1 MTKHLILIKKT
12 KSDIIKS
19 ILSLQVC
26 MLNEK
31 LSDAERMTCDVL
43 RDLLGVKIDMTNV
56 AVQNQETHTADRIFF
71 CLHHFDFWSIFA
83 SHFNPQK

>member
-1 MTKHLILIKKT
+1 MVSLVAQHDSVIYDKIFDVDFNQE
-12 KSDIIKS
+12 KSDVIM
-19 ILSLQVC
+19 LMLNLQVC

-56 AVQNQETHTADRIFF
+56 AVQIQEAH
-71 CLHHFDFWSIFA
+71 S
-83 SHFNPQK
+83 

>member
-1 MTKHLILIKKT
+1 MVSLVAQHDSVIYDKIFDVDFNQK
-12 KSDIIKS
+12 KSDVIM
-19 ILSLQVC
+19 LMLNLQVC

-56 AVQNQETHTADRIFF
+56 AVQIQEAH
-71 CLHHFDFWSIFA
+71 S
-83 SHFNPQK
+83 

>member
-1 MTKHLILIKKT
+1 MWIAIKKIKPDVMMLILN
-12 KSDIIKS
+12 
-19 ILSLQVC
+19 LQVC

-56 AVQNQETHTADRIFF
+56 AVQIYRAH
-71 CLHHFDFWSIFA
+71 S
-83 SHFNPQK
+83 

>member
-1 MTKHLILIKKT
+1 MVSLVAQHDSVICDKIFDFDCNKKN
-12 KSDIIKS
+12 KNKPDVMM
-19 ILSLQVC
+19 LMLNLQVC

-56 AVQNQETHTADRIFF
+56 AVQTH
-71 CLHHFDFWSIFA
+71 S
-83 SHFNPQK
+83 

>member
-1 MTKHLILIKKT
+1 MVSLAAQHDSVIHDKIFDVHCNKKN
-12 KSDIIKS
+12 SDVMM
-19 ILSLQVC
+19 LTLNLQIC

-56 AVQNQETHTADRIFF
+56 AVQIHEAH
-71 CLHHFDFWSIFA
+71 S
-83 SHFNPQK
+83 

>member
-1 MTKHLILIKKT
+1 MMLMLN
-12 KSDIIKS
+12 
-19 ILSLQVC
+19 LQIC

-56 AVQNQETHTADRIFF
+56 AVQIHEAH
-71 CLHHFDFWSIFA
+71 S
-83 SHFNPQK
+83 

>member
-1 MTKHLILIKKT
+1 MLIAIKKL
-12 KSDIIKS
+12 KPDVMMFM
-19 ILSLQVC
+19 LNLQVC

-56 AVQNQETHTADRIFF
+56 AVQIYRAH
-71 CLHHFDFWSIFA
+71 S
-83 SHFNPQK
+83 

>member
-1 MTKHLILIKKT
+1 MLISIKNN
-12 KSDIIKS
+12 SDVIM
-19 ILSLQVC
+19 LMLNLQVC

-56 AVQNQETHTADRIFF
+56 AVQIQEAH
-71 CLHHFDFWSIFA
+71 S
-83 SHFNPQK
+83 

>member
-1 MTKHLILIKKT
+1 MLIAIKK
-12 KSDIIKS
+12 IKPDVMM
-19 ILSLQVC
+19 LVLNLQVC

-56 AVQNQETHTADRIFF
+56 AVQIYRAH
-71 CLHHFDFWSIFA
+71 S
-83 SHFNPQK
+83 

>member
-1 MTKHLILIKKT
+1 MLIAIKKL
-12 KSDIIKS
+12 KPDVMM
-19 ILSLQVC
+19 LMLNLQVC

-56 AVQNQETHTADRIFF
+56 AVQIYRAH
-71 CLHHFDFWSIFA
+71 S
-83 SHFNPQK
+83 

>member
-1 MTKHLILIKKT
+1 MLMLN
-12 KSDIIKS
+12 
-19 ILSLQVC
+19 LQIC

-56 AVQNQETHTADRIFF
+56 AVQIHEAHSWWISFSQTLWF
-71 CLHHFDFWSIFA
+71 LVDFYVHS
-83 SHFNPQK
+83 NPQKLSLWPHFISPVV

>member
-1 MTKHLILIKKT
+1 MIKYLMLISIKNN
-12 KSDIIKS
+12 SDVIM
-19 ILSLQVC
+19 LMLNLQVC

-56 AVQNQETHTADRIFF
+56 AVQIQEAH
-71 CLHHFDFWSIFA
+71 S
-83 SHFNPQK
+83 